1 MSGAKLTTVKEL
13 HAVTASPEGSG
24 EASVTKAIGVRPGR
38 RRGVRT
44 VPRLSFFQR
53 YNVLPAIVFFLVWEG
68 FSRLNETL
76 TLFNPR
82 FLPAPSVLVREGW
95 ALAQTGIITESII
108 SSTIRIAV
116 GFVLGSLLAV
126 ALGVFMSKFRA
137 VERWFSPVLNLVG
150 PIPALALLP
159 LFIIWFGIG
168 EFPKILLIAW
178 TTFIPVLVYTLDGFK
193 SVPSTLIRSALSLGA
208 SERQIFT
215 RVMLPAAIPNFLVGA
230 QVSLGLSFSALIVSE
245 MMGASSG
252 LGYMIVD
259 ARNYFKITNMF
270 VAIILIGLEYSLF
283 SYLLKLVERRVLAW
297 RKGGLRDALE

>member
-1 MSGAKLTTVKEL
+1 MSGAKLSAVKEHTL
-13 HAVTASPEGSG
+13 QSAADLQGNGSKVAG
-24 EASVTKAIGVRPGR
+24 LKPAGRPGE
-38 RRGVRT
+38 RT
-44 VPRLSFFQR
+44 VPKPSFFKR
-53 YNVLPAIVFFLVWEG
+53 YNLLPSIVFFLLWEG
-68 FSRLNETL
+68 FSRINETMVF
-76 TLFNPR
+76 FNPR
-82 FLPAPSVLVREGW
+82 FLPAPSVLVQEGW
-95 ALAQTGIITESII
+95 ALAQTGIITESIM
-108 SSTIRIAV
+108 SSTIRIFA
-116 GFVLGSLLAV
+116 GFLLGSLFAV
-126 ALGVFMSKFRA
+126 ALGVFMSKFRT
-137 VERWFSPVLNLVG
+137 VERWFSPILNLVG

-283 SYLLKLVERRVLAW
+283 SYMLKLFERRVLSW